1 MAKKHPKPIITHTE
15 ILSLALRS
23 IDAEIVKWEKTCL
36 RHPEMLD
43 EATCELKAKREAL
56 AYFYQVETGTEY

>member
-1 MAKKHPKPIITHTE
+1 MTKKAAKPVITHTE

-23 IDAEIVKWEKTCL
+23 LDAEIGQWEKRCL

-43 EATCELKAKREAL
+43 NATRELKAKREAL
-56 AYFYQVETGTEY
+56 AYFYQIETGTEY